1 MPSQMPNQAIKPQAL
16 LSEQSNNAST
26 TAAKPPRWQLT
37 ITRFGLSW
45 LLISII
51 FFILA
56 ANYSN
61 NLLLFIALLLLTSL
75 INAPWITWLNIRK
88 LSIQTV
94 EAKPIYAQQKGAINI
109 QVVNKLAKF
118 IPGVVVTIK
127 DSTFNNDTFNKSP
140 ETILPLSQ
148 DTFNNSA
155 IAINPLSRG
164 CFALSKIQL
173 SCHYPLGLWQ
183 WHKSSTSKAS
193 LWVYP
198 APQGKLAL
206 PKPKAKQGTYLKR
219 EQGDFSHVRTYQ
231 RGDSLN
237 HIAWKQ
243 MARTGEVM
251 TKEFDGGEGLRQTV
265 LSYQNIKQGD
275 IESRLS
281 QLCRWIVD
289 CHQKQLKYALE
300 LPNKTIAAAQGEAHK
315 EVCLQ
320 ALAKFGLTLHSDN
333 AQLDNTKPNSQ

>member
-1 MPSQMPNQAIKPQAL
+1 MPNQAIKPQAML
-16 LSEQSNNAST
+16 TEQSNTPST
-26 TAAKPPRWQLT
+26 TITKPLRWQLK

-45 LLISII
+45 LLTSII

-61 NLLLFIALLLLTSL
+61 NLLLFIALLLLAVL
-75 INAPWITWLNIRK
+75 INVPWITWLNIRK
-88 LSIQTV
+88 LNIQTV
-94 EAKPIYAQQKGAINI
+94 DVKPIYAQQKGAINI
-109 QVVNKLAKF
+109 QVVNTLAKF
-118 IPGVVVTIK
+118 TPGVSVSIK
-127 DSTFNNDTFNKSP
+127 GYAFNNTP
-140 ETILPLSQ
+140 ETPLPLSQ
-148 DTFNNSA
+148 YALNNTSV
-155 IAINPLSRG
+155 AINPLARG
-164 CFALSKIQL
+164 CFALNKIQL
-173 SCHYPLGLWQ
+173 SCNYPLGLWQ
-183 WHKSSTSKAS
+183 WHKRSTSKAR

-265 LSYQNIKQGD
+265 LSYQNIKHGD

-281 QLCRWIVD
+281 QLCRWILD
-289 CHQKQLKYALE
+289 SHKKQLKYALE
-300 LPNKTIAAAQGEAHK
+300 LPNKTIAAGQGEAHK
-315 EVCLQ
+315 NLCLQ
-320 ALAKFGLTLHSDN
+320 ALAQFGLTLPPTELPQQIN
-333 AQLDNTKPNSQ
+333 E

>member
-1 MPSQMPNQAIKPQAL
+1 MSNQAIKSQAL
-16 LSEQSNNAST
+16 LRS
-26 TAAKPPRWQLT
+26 PRWQLKLT
-37 ITRFGLSW
+37 GFGISW
-45 LLISII
+45 LLTSTI

-61 NLLLFIALLLLTSL
+61 NLLLFIALLLLAIF
-75 INAPWITWLNIRK
+75 INSPWISWLNIRK
-88 LSIQTV
+88 INIQTV
-94 EAKPIYAQQKGAINI
+94 NIEPIYAKQNGIIKV
-109 QVVNKLAKF
+109 QVINKLNKF
-118 IPGVVVTIK
+118 TPGTSVTIK
-127 DSTFNNDTFNKSP
+127 GSEFSNTQ
-140 ETILPLSQ
+140 ETRLPLSESK
-148 DTFNNSA
+148 FNNA
-155 IAINPLSRG
+155 LVAINPLARG
-164 CFALSKIQL
+164 CFALNKIQL
-173 SCHYPLGLWQ
+173 SCNYPLGLWQ
-183 WHKSSTSKAS
+183 WHKSSVSKAK

-219 EQGDFSHVRTYQ
+219 EQGDFSHVRAYQ

-265 LSYQNIKQGD
+265 LSYQNIKHGN
-275 IESRLS
+275 IEFRLS

-320 ALAKFGLTLHSDN
+320 ALAQFGISKTSTHKSEN
-333 AQLDNTKPNSQ
+333 SPTKAIKTAKTRATNEQH

>member
-1 MPSQMPNQAIKPQAL
+1 MPKS
-16 LSEQSNNAST
+16 
-26 TAAKPPRWQLT
+26 PRWQLKLT
-37 ITRFGLSW
+37 GFGASW
-45 LLISII
+45 LLISVI

-61 NLLLFIALLLLTSL
+61 NLLLFIALLLLAIF
-75 INAPWITWLNIRK
+75 INSPWISWLNIRK
-88 LSIQTV
+88 LNIQTV
-94 EAKPIYAQQKGAINI
+94 NIEPIYAKQKGAIKI
-109 QVVNKLAKF
+109 QTVNELTKF
-118 IPGVVVTIK
+118 TPGVSVAIK
-127 DSTFNNDTFNKSP
+127 NNTFSNNQNSP
-140 ETILPLSQ
+140 LPLSQ
-148 DTFNNSA
+148 DTFNSA
-155 IAINPLSRG
+155 SVAINPLARG
-164 CFALSKIQL
+164 CFALSNMQL
-173 SCHYPLGLWQ
+173 SCNYPLGLWQ
-183 WHKSSTSKAS
+183 WQKSSTSKAK

-198 APQGKLAL
+198 APHGKLAL

-265 LSYQNIKQGD
+265 LSYQNIKHGD

-320 ALAKFGLTLHSDN
+320 ALAQFGLTLN
-333 AQLDNTKPNSQ
+333 AKS

>member
-1 MPSQMPNQAIKPQAL
+1 MPNQTIKPQAL
-16 LSEQSNNAST
+16 LSEQSNTLST
-26 TAAKPPRWQLT
+26 TAAKPPPWQLK

-45 LLISII
+45 LLTSII

-88 LSIQTV
+88 LSIQTL
-94 EAKPIYAQQKGAINI
+94 EAKPIYAQQKGVINI

-118 IPGVVVTIK
+118 TPGVAVTIK
-127 DSTFNNDTFNKSP
+127 STTFSSTTP
-140 ETILPLSQ
+140 ETTLPLSQ
-148 DTFNNSA
+148 DAFNNASV
-155 IAINPLSRG
+155 AINPLARG
-164 CFALSKIQL
+164 CFALNTIQL

-243 MARTGEVM
+243 MARTGVVM

-265 LSYQNIKQGD
+265 LSYQSIKQGD

-320 ALAKFGLTLHSDN
+320 ALAQFGLTLQSNN
-333 AQLDNTKPNSQ
+333 AQPHTTQPNSQ